1 MARAAD
7 FAYFDQSGFA
17 ADAPIAMAH
26 RGGAA
31 YAPNVGLEN
40 TVGAFRR
47 AVDMGYHYLET
58 DVHATS
64 DGELVAFHDTHLD
77 RVTDVEGAIL
87 DLPYAAVRE
96 ARINGTDA
104 VPLLTEL
111 LEEFPTTRLN
121 IDIKADSAL
130 APTVDTIKRHAATA
144 RVCIGS
150 FSERRVRSAR
160 RALGPSLATAAGQVG
175 TGLLRFAPAVVSRL
189 LHTPAPVLQIP
200 STYWVRGREITL
212 VTPGLVATAHRLG
225 KQVHVWFH
233 AGSTEDAEEMHRLLD
248 LGVDGIV
255 TDHIDVLRDVLVERG
270 HPLTPES

>member
-7 FAYFDQSGFA
+7 FAFFDHSG
-17 ADAPIAMAH
+17 PIAMAH

-31 YAPNVGLEN
+31 YEPNVGLEN
-40 TVGAFRR
+40 TLGAFRR
-47 AVDMGYHYLET
+47 AVAMGYRYLET

-77 RVTDVEGAIL
+77 RTTDSAGAII

-130 APTVDTIKRHAATA
+130 APTADTIRRHGALE

-150 FSERRVRSAR
+150 FSERRVRAAR
-160 RALGPSLATAAGQVG
+160 RALGPGLATAAGQVG
-175 TGLLRFAPAVVSRL
+175 TGLLRYAPAVVSRL
-189 LHTPAPVLQIP
+189 LHTSAPVLQIP
-200 STYWVRGREITL
+200 VAHRIRGRQVTL
-212 VTPGLVATAHRLG
+212 VTPGLLHAAHRLG

-233 AGSTEDAEEMHRLLD
+233 PWSDESGEEMHRLLD
-248 LGVDGIV
+248 LGADGIV
-255 TDHIDVLRDVLVERG
+255 TDHIDVLRDVLAERG
-270 HPLTPES
+270 HPLGPAA

>member
-1 MARAAD
+1 MARASE
-7 FAYFDQSGFA
+7 FAYFDHDG
-17 ADAPIAMAH
+17 PIAMAH

-31 YAPNVGLEN
+31 YGPNVGLEN
-40 TVGAFRR
+40 TMGAFRR
-47 AVDMGYHYLET
+47 AVAMGYRYLET
-58 DVHATS
+58 DVHATA

-77 RVTDVEGAIL
+77 RTTDSAGAIG

-96 ARINGTDA
+96 ARINGTDP

-130 APTVDTIKRHAATA
+130 DPTISTIRRHNAIE

-150 FSERRVRSAR
+150 FSELRVRAAR
-160 RALGPSLATAAGQVG
+160 RALGHSLATAAGQVG
-175 TGLLRFAPAVVSRL
+175 TGALRYAPVPLSRW

-200 STYWVRGREITL
+200 VSHRIRGRQITL
-212 VTPGLVATAHRLG
+212 VTPQLVSVAHRLG

-233 AGSTEDAEEMHRLLD
+233 PWSDETATEMHRLLD

-255 TDHIDVLRDVLVERG
+255 TDHIARLRDVLAERG
-270 HPLTPES
+270 HPLTPTP

>member
-7 FAYFDQSGFA
+7 FAYFDHVG
-17 ADAPIAMAH
+17 PIAMAH

-31 YAPNVGLEN
+31 YGPNVGLEN
-40 TVGAFRR
+40 TMGAFRR
-47 AVDMGYHYLET
+47 AVELGYRYLET
-58 DVHATS
+58 DVHATA
-64 DGELVAFHDTHLD
+64 DGELVAFHDTRLD
-77 RVTDVEGAIL
+77 RVTDVEGAIV

-96 ARINGTDA
+96 ARINGTDP

-130 APTVDTIKRHAATA
+130 EPTVETIRRHHAID

-150 FSERRVRSAR
+150 FSERRVRAAR
-160 RALGPSLATAAGQVG
+160 KALGPRLATAAGQVG
-175 TGLLRFAPAVVSRL
+175 TGALRFAPGPLSRA

-200 STYWVRGREITL
+200 AVHRLRGREITL
-212 VTPGLVATAHRLG
+212 VTPQLVSVAHRLG

-233 AGSTEDAEEMHRLLD
+233 EWSDESAREMHRLLD

-255 TDHIDVLRDVLVERG
+255 TDHIATLREVLAERG
-270 HPLTPES
+270 HPLRPPT

>member
-1 MARAAD
+1 MARASD
-7 FAYFDQSGFA
+7 FAYFDHDG
-17 ADAPIAMAH
+17 PIAMAH
-26 RGGAA
+26 RGGSA

-40 TVGAFRR
+40 TIGSFRR
-47 AVDMGYHYLET
+47 AVAMGYRYLET
-58 DVHATS
+58 DVHATA

-77 RVTDVEGAIL
+77 RVTDVKGAIN

-96 ARINGTDA
+96 ARINGTDS

-130 APTVDTIKRHAATA
+130 APTVETIRRHGAIA
-144 RVCIGS
+144 RVCLAS
-150 FSERRVRSAR
+150 FSERRVRAVR
-160 RALGPSLATAAGQVG
+160 RALGPSLATGAGQVG
-175 TGLLRFAPAVVSRL
+175 TGLLRYGPGVLTRW

-200 STYWVRGREITL
+200 ATHRINGRELTL
-212 VTPGLVATAHRLG
+212 VTEGLVRSAHRLG

-233 AGSTEDAEEMHRLLD
+233 SWSDESAVEMHRLLD

-255 TDHIDVLRDVLVERG
+255 TDHIDVLRDVLAERG
-270 HPLTPES
+270 HPLTPAV

>member
-1 MARAAD
+1 MSRASD
-7 FAYFDQSGFA
+7 FAYFDQSG
-17 ADAPIAMAH
+17 PIAMAH
-26 RGGAA
+26 RGGAG

-77 RVTDVEGAIL
+77 RVTDVEGAIV
-87 DLPYAAVRE
+87 DLPYAAVRD

-130 APTVDTIKRHAATA
+130 TPTVQAIQRHAAVA

-150 FSERRVRSAR
+150 FSERRVRAAR
-160 RALGPSLATAAGQVG
+160 KALGPSLATAAGQVG
-175 TGLLRFAPAVVSRL
+175 TGLLRFAPQVVSRM

-200 STYWVRGREITL
+200 STHRVRGRDLTL
-212 VTPGLVATAHRLG
+212 VTPGLVDVAHRLG

-233 AGSTEDAEEMHRLLD
+233 AGSTEDATEMHRLLD

-255 TDHIDVLRDVLVERG
+255 TDHIDVLRDVLLDRG
-270 HPLTPES
+270 HPLTPVV

>member
-1 MARAAD
+1 MARAHD
-7 FAYFDQSGFA
+7 FAYFDHRG
-17 ADAPIAMAH
+17 PIAMAH

-31 YAPNVGLEN
+31 YGPNVGLEN
-40 TVGAFRR
+40 TLRAFRE
-47 AVDMGYHYLET
+47 AVAMGYDYLET

-77 RVTDVEGAIL
+77 RVTDVAGAIV
-87 DLPYAAVRE
+87 DLPYSAVRE

-130 APTVDTIKRHAATA
+130 APTVGTIQRHGAIE

-150 FSERRVRSAR
+150 FSERRVRAAR
-160 RALGPSLATAAGQVG
+160 RALGPKLATAAGQVG
-175 TGLLRFAPAVVSRL
+175 TGLLRYAPGAVSRW
-189 LHTPAPVLQIP
+189 LHTSAPVLQIP
-200 STYWVRGREITL
+200 VTHRMRGREITL
-212 VTPGLVATAHRLG
+212 VTPGLLRVAHRLG

-233 AGSTEDAEEMHRLLD
+233 PWSDESAEEMHRLLD
-248 LGVDGIV
+248 LGADGIV
-255 TDHIDVLRDVLVERG
+255 TDHIDVLRDVLAERG
-270 HPLTPES
+270 HPLDPAA

>member
-1 MARAAD
+1 M
-7 FAYFDQSGFA
+7 
-17 ADAPIAMAH
+17 
-26 RGGAA
+26 
-31 YAPNVGLEN
+31 
-40 TVGAFRR
+40 GAFRR
-47 AVDMGYHYLET
+47 AVAMGYRYLET

-77 RVTDVEGAIL
+77 RVTDSDGAIV

-111 LEEFPTTRLN
+111 LEELPTVRLN

-130 APTVDTIKRHAATA
+130 APDGRHDPARTA
-144 RVCIGS
+144 PSSGCASR
-150 FSERRVRSAR
+150 RSASGGCGLRDVPSGPGWR
-160 RALGPSLATAAGQVG
+160 RPRARSGRVLLRYAP
-175 TGLLRFAPAVVSRL
+175 GLLSRW

-200 STYWVRGREITL
+200 VAHRMRGREITL
-212 VTPGLVATAHRLG
+212 VTPQLVSVAHRLG

-233 AGSTEDAEEMHRLLD
+233 PWSDESAAEMHRLLD

-255 TDHIDVLRDVLVERG
+255 TDHIADPARRPRRAWPPAHSGCLSRARI
-270 HPLTPES
+270 T

>member
-1 MARAAD
+1 MARASE
-7 FAYFDQSGFA
+7 FAYFDHDG
-17 ADAPIAMAH
+17 PIAMAH

-31 YAPNVGLEN
+31 YGPNVGLEN
-40 TVGAFRR
+40 TMGAFRR
-47 AVDMGYHYLET
+47 AVDMGYSYLET

-77 RVTDVEGAIL
+77 RVTDVKGAIA

-104 VPLLTEL
+104 LPLLTEL

-121 IDIKADSAL
+121 IDIKADTAL
-130 APTVDTIKRHAATA
+130 DPAISTIRRHGAIE

-150 FSERRVRSAR
+150 FSELRVRAAR
-160 RALGPSLATAAGQVG
+160 RALGHSLATAAGQVG
-175 TGLLRFAPAVVSRL
+175 TGVLRYAPGRLSRF

-200 STYWVRGREITL
+200 VAHRVGGRQITL
-212 VTPGLVATAHRLG
+212 VTPQLVSVAHRLG

-233 AGSTEDAEEMHRLLD
+233 SWSDESATEMHRLLD

-255 TDHIDVLRDVLVERG
+255 TDHIARLSDVLAERG
-270 HPLTPES
+270 HPLRPVA

>member
-7 FAYFDQSGFA
+7 FAYFRNDG
-17 ADAPIAMAH
+17 PIAMAH

-31 YAPNVGLEN
+31 YTPNVGLEN
-40 TVGAFRR
+40 TVRAFRE
-47 AVDMGYHYLET
+47 AVDMGYRYLET

-77 RVTDVEGAIL
+77 RVTDVEGAIVE
-87 DLPYAAVRE
+87 LPYAVVRE
-96 ARINGTDA
+96 ARIHGTDA

-130 APTVDTIKRHAATA
+130 LPTVDTIRRHAAIG

-150 FSERRVRSAR
+150 FSERRVRAAR
-160 RALGPSLATAAGQVG
+160 KLLGPELATAAGQVG
-175 TGLLRFAPAVVSRL
+175 TGLLRYAPGVLSRW
-189 LHTPAPVLQIP
+189 LHTSAPVLQIP
-200 STYWVRGREITL
+200 ASHRLRGRQITL
-212 VTPGLVATAHRLG
+212 VTPGLVSMAHRLG

-233 AGSTEDAEEMHRLLD
+233 PWSVEDATEMNRLLD

-255 TDHIDVLRDVLVERG
+255 TDHIDVLRDVLAERG
-270 HPLTPES
+270 HPLEPVA